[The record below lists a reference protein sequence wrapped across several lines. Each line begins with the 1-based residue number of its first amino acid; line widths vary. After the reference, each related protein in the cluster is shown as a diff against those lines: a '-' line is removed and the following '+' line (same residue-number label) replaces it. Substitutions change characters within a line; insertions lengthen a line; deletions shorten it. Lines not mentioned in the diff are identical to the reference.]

1 MLNFFDMIAD
11 FFSFLLQFILNI
23 ISGTINAIQIVSS
36 ALSVPFQL
44 TGLVSGIIGASI
56 FLVVGLGVVKL
67 LLGWGNS

>member
-11 FFSFLLQFILNI
+11 FFTSLWQFILNI

-44 TGLVSGIIGASI
+44 TGLVNGIIGASI